1 MLLLLLTDENNLT
14 ITLDNLFHI
23 STGILEDKHERFID
37 LGDEQRK
44 VWFLHMGD
52 MLSDQGLIDFENIEQ
67 NETKL
72 LASRLRREK
81 SLSTK
86 IRQIENKEIELI
98 SLTSKKL
105 IQPTDYLLC
114 IRGIPTGYSVMRS
127 LKNLDKF
134 PEFKNFAAAATH
146 HFVIFKLRD
155 NYAHMNVQFV
165 HLILDSIV
173 KNDMFELY
181 NKKRKVLEERKRGE
195 DDPNISPVVITTIRE
210 IKDILITIPKQIDRQ
225 EKLVQMHNELVE
237 DAEKLDNKT
246 NQYLSLIKDLKY
258 LNLNPTK

>member
-1 MLLLLLTDENNLT
+1 MLLLLLTDDNNLT

-23 STGILEDKHERFID
+23 STGILEDKHERFIE

-52 MLSDQGLIDFENIEQ
+52 MLSDDGLIDFENIAQ
-67 NETKL
+67 NESRL

-81 SLSTK
+81 FLASK
-86 IRQIENKEIELI
+86 NRQIENKNVELI
-98 SLTSKKL
+98 PLTSKKL
-105 IQPTDYLLC
+105 VQPTDYLLC

-127 LKNLDKF
+127 LKKLSKF

-146 HFVIFKLRD
+146 HFVIFKLRE
-155 NYAHMNVQFV
+155 NYAHMNVQFI

-173 KNDMFELY
+173 KNDMLELY
-181 NKKRKVLEERKRGE
+181 NKKRKAIEERRRGE
-195 DDPNISPVVITTIRE
+195 VELLISPVVITSIKE

-225 EKLVQMHNELVE
+225 EKLVNMHNELIDE
-237 DAEKLDNKT
+237 AEKLRDKANT
-246 NQYLSLIKDLKY
+246 YLEKIKNLEY
-258 LNLNPTK
+258 LNPTI

>member
-23 STGILEDKHERFID
+23 STGVLEDKHERFIE
-37 LGDEQRK
+37 LGGEQQK

-52 MLSDQGLIDFENIEQ
+52 MLSEYGLIDFENIEQ
-67 NETKL
+67 NENKL
-72 LASRLRREK
+72 LASRLRRENNVASK
-81 SLSTK
+81 NRKLEK
-86 IRQIENKEIELI
+86 KDVDLI
-98 SLTSKKL
+98 PLTSKKL
-105 IQPTDYLLC
+105 IQPTDYLIC

-127 LKNLDKF
+127 FKNLAKF
-134 PEFKNFAAAATH
+134 PEFKNFVAAATH

-173 KNDMFELY
+173 KNDMLELY
-181 NKKRKVLEERKRGE
+181 SRKRKVLEERKIIE
-195 DDPNISPVVITTIRE
+195 DDPNLSPVVITSIRE

-225 EKLVQMHNELVE
+225 EKLVHMHNELVE
-237 DAEKLDNKT
+237 DAEKLRDKT
-246 NQYLSLIKDLKY
+246 NEYLSLIKDLKY
-258 LNLNPTK
+258 LNLNYTK

>member
-1 MLLLLLTDENNLT
+1 MLLLLLTDDNNLT

-52 MLSDQGLIDFENIEQ
+52 MLSDHGLIDFENIEQ
-67 NETKL
+67 NETRL

-81 SLSTK
+81 FLATK
-86 IRQIENKEIELI
+86 NRKIENKDVELI
-98 SLTSKKL
+98 PLTSKKL

-127 LKNLDKF
+127 LKKLSKF

-146 HFVIFKLRD
+146 HFVIFKLRE
-155 NYAHMNVQFV
+155 NYAHMNVEFV

-173 KNDMFELY
+173 KNDILELY
-181 NKKRKVLEERKRGE
+181 NKKRKALEERRRGE
-195 DDPNISPVVITTIRE
+195 VEPLISPVVITSIRE

-225 EKLVQMHNELVE
+225 EKLVNMHNELIE
-237 DAEKLDNKT
+237 EAEKLRDKANT
-246 NQYLSLIKDLKY
+246 YLEKIKNLEY
-258 LNLNPTK
+258 LNPTL